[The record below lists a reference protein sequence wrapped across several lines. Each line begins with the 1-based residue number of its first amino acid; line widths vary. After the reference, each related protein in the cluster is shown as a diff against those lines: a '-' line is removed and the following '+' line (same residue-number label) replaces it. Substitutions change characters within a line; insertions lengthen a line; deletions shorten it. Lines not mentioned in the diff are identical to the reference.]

1 MAAPDFKVQTL
12 GQCKIRSPLGLGT
25 TPGDGIADYVP
36 DDTYVLYQVSYL
48 SSETPSCDLTIERAG
63 PRELIYFD
71 PGKTRA
77 AFVTCG
83 GLSPGLNNVIRSMFL
98 ELHYKYQVSQVIG
111 FRYGYRGI
119 NPRYNI
125 EPVKLTPEYVRTI
138 HNEGGSVLGSSR
150 GAEDVGVLV
159 DTLEQMNIDILFCVG
174 GDGTLKGAHEIA
186 EEIKKRDKKISIIG
200 VPKTI
205 DNDIAYVYKTF
216 GFDTAVGVVREALQC
231 AHTEAQG
238 TPNGIGLV
246 KVMGRD
252 SGFIAAYSTLASMEV
267 NFCLIPEVHFDLYG
281 EGGFLDLLEKRLR
294 SRGHAVVIVSEGAG
308 QYLFDNDERRTD
320 ASGNVLHRDIGLL
333 LKDEIQK
340 HLAKVGLAGSLKYI
354 DPSYIIRSV
363 PANASDAVFCDNLAR
378 NAVHAGMA
386 GKTDVVIGLWNGFY
400 VHVPIQLVTKDRKK
414 VNPESYLWRNVVGA
428 TGMPMEMKS
437 RAPGRGE
444 K

>member
-1 MAAPDFKVQTL
+1 MIAPNFQVQTL
-12 GQCKIRSPLGLGT
+12 GDRKIKSPLGLGT
-25 TPGDGIADYVP
+25 TPGDGIADYVR
-36 DDTYVLYQVSYL
+36 DDTSVLYQISYEN
-48 SSETPSCDLTIERAG
+48 SETPNTDLSMERAG
-63 PRELIYFD
+63 PREMIYFD

-83 GLSPGLNNVIRSMFL
+83 GLSPGLNNVIRSMFF
-98 ELHYKYQVSQVIG
+98 ELHYKYQVAQVLG

-119 NPRYNI
+119 NPNYNI
-125 EPVKLTPEYVRTI
+125 EPVKLTTEYVRTI
-138 HNEGGSVLGSSR
+138 HNEGGSVLGCSR
-150 GAEDVGVLV
+150 GAEDTGMLV
-159 DTLEQMNIDILFCVG
+159 DTLDAMNIDILFCVG
-174 GDGTLKGAHEIA
+174 GDGTLKGAHDIA
-186 EEIKKRDKKISIIG
+186 EEIKKRQKKISIIG

-205 DNDIAYVYKTF
+205 DNDIPYVYKTF

-238 TPNGIGLV
+238 APNGIGLV

-281 EGGFLDLLEKRLR
+281 EGGFLDLLEKRVR

-308 QYLFDNDERRTD
+308 QYLFEEDERRTD

-333 LKDEIQK
+333 LKDEIAK
-340 HLAKVGLAGSLKYI
+340 HVASAGLASSIKYI

-363 PANASDAVFCDNLAR
+363 PANASDAIFCDNLAR

-428 TGMPMEMKS
+428 TGMPMEIKS
-437 RAPGRGE
+437 KGPAPVN